1 MSEDFVLNAQARD
14 DLGKGASR
22 RLRRLEGKVPA
33 IIYGSKKKPASI
45 MVSQKELSK
54 HLESE
59 AFFSHIVELN
69 VDGKSESVIL
79 KDLQRHPARGFTLH
93 ADFQRVSKT
102 TKLHTS
108 VPLHFLNE
116 EKATGVKLQGGK
128 IVHNMVQLEIICL
141 PADLPEFI
149 ELDVADLELGESLHI
164 SDLKLPKGVESV
176 ELSHGEDHD
185 QPVVS
190 INKPRGMAS
199 DEAEDAEDA
208 ESDEESE
215 GDAEK

>member
-1 MSEDFVLNAQARD
+1 MSDDFKLNAEARE

-33 IIYGSKKKPASI
+33 IVYGGKVKNPTSI
-45 MVSQKELSK
+45 MVSQKELTK

-59 AFFSHIVELN
+59 AFFSHIIELN
-69 VDGKSESVIL
+69 IDGKSENVIL
-79 KDLQRHPARGFTLH
+79 KDLQRHPAKGFTMH

-102 TKLHTS
+102 TKLNTS

-116 EKATGVKLQGGK
+116 EIATGVKMQGGK
-128 IVHNMVQLEIICL
+128 IVHNMVQLDISCL
-141 PADLPEFI
+141 PADLPEYI
-149 ELDVADLELGESLHI
+149 EVDVAELELGQSLHI

-176 ELSHGEDHD
+176 QLSHGEDHD

-190 INKPRGMAS
+190 INKPRGMAADDAEDEAS
-199 DEAEDAEDA
+199 DEAEG
-208 ESDEESE
+208 EE
-215 GDAEK
+215 EK

>member
-1 MSEDFVLNAQARD
+1 MSEEFKLNAEARE

-33 IIYGSKKKPASI
+33 IVYGGKKKPAPI
-45 MVSQKELSK
+45 MLSQKELTK
-54 HLESE
+54 QLESE
-59 AFFSHIVELN
+59 AFFSHIIELN
-69 VDGKSESVIL
+69 IDGKAENVIL
-79 KDLQRHPARGFTLH
+79 KDLQRDPARGFTKH

-116 EKATGVKLQGGK
+116 ETAKGVKVQGGK
-128 IVHNMVQLEIICL
+128 IVHNMVQLEVTCL
-141 PADLPEFI
+141 PADLPEYI
-149 ELDVADLELGESLHI
+149 EVDVADLELGSSLHI

-199 DEAEDAEDA
+199 GEAEG
-208 ESDEESE
+208 ES
-215 GDAEK
+215 GDAEGGEEEK